1 MKRVL
6 IYPIVVLAAGLW
18 SLHSTA
24 IAQQSLVAKPLAEKK
39 VEELPAEPLFW
50 RIENFAALPQAQAA
64 AGPWSLV
71 AESAGKVWLFTL
83 GPAGGRQRAALRLRK
98 LDQSPASPHRNTS
111 FGSWMLVVLRAAS
124 RPCTPIPAR
133 RLSSCWRESKAS
145 AVPTGRCV

>member
-1 MKRVL
+1 MKWLL
-6 IYPIVVLAAGLW
+6 IDLIVVLASGL

-39 VEELPAEPLFW
+39 VEELPDGPLFW

-83 GPAGGRQRAALRLRK
+83 GKREQAEDGVLQGGEY
-98 LDQSPASPHRNTS
+98 
-111 FGSWMLVVLRAAS
+111 V
-124 RPCTPIPAR
+124 
-133 RLSSCWRESKAS
+133 SKF
-145 AVPTGRCV
+145 

>member
-6 IYPIVVLAAGLW
+6 IYLIVVLASGLW

-83 GPAGGRQRAALRLRK
+83 GPAGGSSAGGTKVAEF
-98 LDQSPASPHRNTS
+98 DQSPASPHRNTS
-111 FGSWMLVVLRAAS
+111 FGSWKLVVLRAAS
-124 RPCTPIPAR
+124 RPCTLIRAR
-133 RLSSCWRESKAS
+133 RLSSCWRESQAS